1 MSNIKPISA
10 EFPFESNFQE
20 ILNSKM
26 HYIDEGDKNSKH
38 TFLLLH
44 GNPTSSYLW
53 RNIIPHLSPLGRVVA
68 PDLIGMG
75 KSDKPDID
83 YTFKDHIEY
92 LDALI
97 EKLALKDIILVIQDW
112 GSGLGFNYANKH
124 RENIK
129 GIVFFEAIVQV
140 SYWKDMSEEVAGVFQ
155 KFRDPK
161 EGYEMI
167 VKNNF
172 FIEAMLPMGAGREL
186 TEEEMN
192 NYRAPY
198 LEEKH
203 RKPLLAWPNQIS
215 FDGIPKFTTDIVN
228 SYNEYHK
235 TSAIPKLMFYANSG
249 LIIVPELAQ
258 NIRETWKNITSIDLG
273 EGKHYLQESHPH
285 EIGEGIV
292 DWYKDILE

>member
-10 EFPFESNFQE
+10 EFPFESKFQE
-20 ILNSKM
+20 VLNSKM
-26 HYIDEGDKNSKH
+26 HYVDEGDKNSKH

-112 GSGLGFNYANKH
+112 GSGLGFNYANQH

-235 TSAIPKLMFYANSG
+235 TSDIPKLMFYTNSG

-258 NIRETWKNITSIDLG
+258 NIRDTWKNMTSVDLG

-292 DWYKDILE
+292 DWYKDVLE